1 MTDRELIQELGGV
14 SALAKAVGISQPAIS
29 YWVRKGIPELR
40 RIQLKVVFP
49 EKAHIIDAKEPV
61 QAIQPTTTI
70 TSD

>member
-1 MTDRELIQELGGV
+1 MTDREIIKELGGV
-14 SALAKAVGISQPAIS
+14 SSVAKAIGVSQPAIS

-49 EKAHIIDAKEPV
+49 EKAHLFDV
-61 QAIQPTTTI
+61 QTVQHTTTI

>member
-1 MTDRELIQELGGV
+1 MTDREIIKELGGV
-14 SALAKAVGISQPAIS
+14 SSVAKVIGVSQPAIS

-49 EKAHIIDAKEPV
+49 EKAHLLDV
-61 QAIQPTTTI
+61 QTVQPTTTI

>member
-1 MTDRELIQELGGV
+1 MTDREIIKELGGV
-14 SALAKAVGISQPAIS
+14 SSVAKIIGVSQPAIS

-49 EKAHIIDAKEPV
+49 EKAHLFDV
-61 QAIQPTTTI
+61 QTVQPTTTI